1 MESASGQRGEGEGAR
16 PARLIKKTSLTLQAF
31 RSRTL
36 GNFSTVSHTY
46 VHVQRLRQVTPFY
59 AFPTVWQTSFLRV
72 APKRTFSGL
81 SWWRRLTAD
90 TRTIILPCGERVTV
104 WPEFGDTIFKS
115 IVTLSVPAVSCLGD
129 FSARD
134 SGNLP
139 ISTTIVILLLRMFL
153 QVR

>member
-1 MESASGQRGEGEGAR
+1 MEGAR
-16 PARLIKKTSLTLQAF
+16 PARLIKRTSLTLQAF

-46 VHVQRLRQVTPFY
+46 TK
-59 AFPTVWQTSFLRV
+59 V
-72 APKRTFSGL
+72 APSDAVLRLSNCLANFLFTRCPAKRTFSGL

-90 TRTIILPCGERVTV
+90 TRTIILPRGERVTV

-115 IVTLSVPAVSCLGD
+115 IVTLSVPTISCLGHFSVRD
-129 FSARD
+129 FD
-134 SGNLP
+134 DLP